1 MTTRN
6 SFKRKVIFFGLV
18 LFISI
23 SLISTGF
30 AAWVMTSR
38 GESESEGNVSVGVV
52 EGAQIKI
59 DSVTLST
66 TNIIFD
72 TLADDNS
79 GRVRHKEGTPG
90 ESMKVKIDFTINQSK
105 FVGNVIVRFVVP
117 TQIQDAIDG
126 GYIAVEAESDSAKLL
141 TDDKT
146 SGGLTF
152 NLSNEDRLGVY
163 TNSVTFEFK
172 WGTKFN
178 SQNPGVYYDTDEAGL
193 AVSDAEVMK
202 TLETFRAIVYG
213 YETELANKYAAI
225 EAAQDDSAK
234 EAAINAKNELIAS
247 KTELPK
253 FVVYIIANPM

>member
-6 SFKRKVIFFGLV
+6 SFKRKLIVFGLV

-30 AAWVMTSR
+30 AAWVMTTR

-59 DSVTLST
+59 DSVSLT
-66 TNIIFD
+66 TNKIIFD
-72 TLADDNS
+72 TLEEDNS
-79 GRVRHKEGTPG
+79 GRVRHKAGTPG
-90 ESMKVKIDFTINQSK
+90 ESMKVTITFVINQSQ

-117 TQIQDAIDG
+117 EQIRNAIDG
-126 GYIAVEAESDSAKLL
+126 GYIAIEAESDSTKLL
-141 TDDKT
+141 TYDKT
-146 SGGLTF
+146 SGGLTVAL
-152 NLSNEDRLGVY
+152 NDDDRLAPY
-163 TNSVTFEFK
+163 TKTVTFEFK
-172 WGTKFN
+172 WGEKFN
-178 SQNPGVYYDTDEAGL
+178 GLNPGVYYDTDEEGL
-193 AVSDAEVMK
+193 AVSDANVMK

-213 YETELANKYAAI
+213 YETELAEKYAAI
-225 EAAQDDSAK
+225 ESADDSAK
-234 EAAINAKNELIAS
+234 EAAIAAKDALIAS